1 MGENVRKDEART
13 IAICLVFNTNFKY
26 TQNTKFEYFFCLS
39 HRITGSSWIDDAT
52 TTREKNIKI

>member
-39 HRITGSSWIDDAT
+39 LS
-52 TTREKNIKI
+52 E